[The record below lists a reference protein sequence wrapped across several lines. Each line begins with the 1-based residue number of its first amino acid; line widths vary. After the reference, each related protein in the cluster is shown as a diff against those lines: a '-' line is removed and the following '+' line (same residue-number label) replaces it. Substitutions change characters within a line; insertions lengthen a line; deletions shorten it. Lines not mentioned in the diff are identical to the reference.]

1 VIHISE
7 GWDDLAAALIESGL
21 RESVYIMGATDTGKT
36 TLCRYLLSRTSA
48 HVRTGCVDC
57 DTGQSWIGPPTTEG
71 MTIHPGPSKP
81 VLRFVGSTS
90 PRGHLVQTLTGAKRL
105 VERAL
110 EDGARIT
117 LIDSPGLVH
126 GGVGIEFQ
134 IQMIDLLR
142 PERIIALQRGRE
154 LEGVLAN
161 FARHPT
167 IQTHRFPV
175 SPAVA
180 PRTAAERR
188 RYREERFTAYF
199 AGAQVQEIALRG
211 PGLQGRVPDPENRSG
226 VAGRLVSLNDPENF
240 VIVLGIVRA
249 FDPKGRTLTVFAPP
263 FDTTSVASVRFGSVS
278 LDLEAPPGAMECHR
292 FEASTQGQT
301 RARPHTPPPGLL

>member
-1 VIHISE
+1 
-7 GWDDLAAALIESGL
+7 
-21 RESVYIMGATDTGKT
+21 MGATDTGKT

-105 VERAL
+105 AEWAL

-126 GGVGIEFQ
+126 GRVGIEFQ

-154 LEGVLAN
+154 LEGVLTN
-161 FARHPT
+161 LARHPT

-180 PRTAAERR
+180 PPDGSRTAALPRR
-188 RYREERFTAYF
+188 AVHRLFCRR
-199 AGAQVQEIALRG
+199 AGAGDRAPRA
-211 PGLQGRVPDPENRSG
+211 G
-226 VAGRLVSLNDPENF
+226 VAGEGARSGEPIGGCRTAGLPQRPGELCHSPRDRQGVRPKRAHSYSLRPAIRPDRRR
-240 VIVLGIVRA
+240 IR
-249 FDPKGRTLTVFAPP
+249 
-263 FDTTSVASVRFGSVS
+263 SVRFS
-278 LDLEAPPGAMECHR
+278 LP
-292 FEASTQGQT
+292 
-301 RARPHTPPPGLL
+301 

>member
-1 VIHISE
+1 
-7 GWDDLAAALIESGL
+7 
-21 RESVYIMGATDTGKT
+21 
-36 TLCRYLLSRTSA
+36 
-48 HVRTGCVDC
+48 
-57 DTGQSWIGPPTTEG
+57 
-71 MTIHPGPSKP
+71 
-81 VLRFVGSTS
+81 
-90 PRGHLVQTLTGAKRL
+90 
-105 VERAL
+105 
-110 EDGARIT
+110 
-117 LIDSPGLVH
+117 
-126 GGVGIEFQ
+126 
-134 IQMIDLLR
+134 MIDLLR
-142 PERIIALQRGRE
+142 PDHIVALQRGRE

-175 SPAVA
+175 SPAVV

-199 AGAQVQEIALRG
+199 AGAQVQEIALRE

-240 VIVLGIVRA
+240 VVVLGIVSE
-249 FDPKGRTLTVFAPP
+249 FDTKGRTLTVFAPP

-278 LDLEAPPGAMECHR
+278 LDLEAPPGTMECHR